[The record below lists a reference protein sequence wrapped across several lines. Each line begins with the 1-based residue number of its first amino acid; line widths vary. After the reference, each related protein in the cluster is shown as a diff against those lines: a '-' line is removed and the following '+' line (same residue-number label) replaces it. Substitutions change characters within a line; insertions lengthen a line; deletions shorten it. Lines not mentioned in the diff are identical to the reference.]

1 MTDKPG
7 PMQAAQRA
15 MRPPLPKRFYK
26 TASVLEADGGF
37 AVLLDGKPVNTPAK
51 HRFVLPARQLAE
63 IAAQEWN
70 GQGSEIDPGKMP
82 MTRLA
87 NVAIDR
93 VAEKAGETADEIRRY
108 AASDLVFYRTEEP
121 EGLAALQEQ
130 HWAPVL
136 HWAKETLGAN
146 FALAAGVKHVTQ
158 PEAALKAVG
167 AEIDRFGKPFA
178 LAALVSVTQL
188 TGSALIALMLA
199 NRKLTPVE
207 AWNAAHVDEDWNAR
221 QWGEDAEAA
230 AGRARRF
237 AEFEAAAK
245 MLALAGVRGPQP

>member
-1 MTDKPG
+1 
-7 PMQAAQRA
+7 MQAAQSA

-26 TASVLEADGGF
+26 TVRVGEAEGGF
-37 AVLLDGKPVNTPAK
+37 TVLLDDKPIKTPAK
-51 HRFVLPARQLAE
+51 RAFVLPERGLAE
-63 IAAQEWN
+63 EAAREWLRQE
-70 GQGSEIDPGKMP
+70 SEINPGTMP

-93 VAEKAGETADEIRRY
+93 VAEKASETADEIKRY
-108 AASDLVFYRTEEP
+108 AASDLVFYRAEEP
-121 EGLAALQEQ
+121 EGLVVQQEQ

-136 HWAKETLGAN
+136 RWAKDMLGAN
-146 FALAAGVKHVTQ
+146 FMLAAGVKHVAQ
-158 PEAALKAVG
+158 PDAALKAIG
-167 AEIDRFGKPFA
+167 EEIGRFAPPFA
-178 LAALVSVTQL
+178 LAALASVTQL

-199 NRKLTPVE
+199 NDKLTPVE
-207 AWNAAHVDEDWNAR
+207 AWNAAHADEDWNAR

-245 MLALAGVRGPQP
+245 MLALAGVRGSQS